1 MKSFILPLLLFAVAI
16 PAVAQTKQSKSS
28 AFQSIQLKLNQLAL
42 NGASSH
48 PKPTTMDMTAA
59 EANAWVNEG
68 GVKLPAGV
76 SNVRFTST
84 PGVINTDAKVDF
96 DKLTEGKQSI
106 NPLLM
111 FFTGVHDVTVVAHAS
126 GAGGTGQVHVH
137 TLTIDGLNVPRTAM
151 EFFVNRYLKPKYP
164 AVGLDTSF
172 RFPSRVDSAVVGTNK
187 VTVTQK

>member
-1 MKSFILPLLLFAVAI
+1 MKSYLLLLLLVAAAI
-16 PAVAQTKQSKSS
+16 PLTAQTKQSKSP
-28 AFQSIQLKLNQLAL
+28 AFQSIQLKLNQLAI
-42 NGASSH
+42 NGASAH
-48 PKPTTMDMTAA
+48 PKPTTVTITAE

-126 GAGGTGQVHVH
+126 GAGGSGQVHVN

-151 EFFVNRYLKPKYP
+151 EYFVNRYLKPKYP
-164 AVGLDTSF
+164 GVGLDTTF
-172 RFPSRVDSAVVGTNK
+172 RFPSHVDSAAVGANQ
-187 VTVTQK
+187 VTVTQ

>member
-1 MKSFILPLLLFAVAI
+1 MKSYILPLLLIAAAI
-16 PAVAQTKQSKSS
+16 PSLAQTKQAKSP
-28 AFQSIQLKLNQLAL
+28 AFQRIQLKLNQLAM
-42 NGASSH
+42 NGATAR
-48 PKPTTMDMTAA
+48 PKPMTVIITSE

-76 SNVRFTST
+76 SNIRFTST

-126 GAGGTGQVHVH
+126 GAGGSGQVHVNS
-137 TLTIDGLNVPRTAM
+137 LTIDGINVPRTAM

-164 AVGLDTSF
+164 GVGLDTTF
-172 RFPSRVDSAVVGTNK
+172 RFPSHVDAAMVGTNN
-187 VTVTQK
+187 VTITQK